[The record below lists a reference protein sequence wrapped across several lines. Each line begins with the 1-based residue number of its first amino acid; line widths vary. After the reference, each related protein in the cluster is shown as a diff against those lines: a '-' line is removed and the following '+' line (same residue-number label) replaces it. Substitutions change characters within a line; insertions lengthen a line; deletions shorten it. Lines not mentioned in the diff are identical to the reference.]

1 MCKII
6 AIANQK
12 GGVGKTTTTATLGAI
27 LAANGYRTL
36 LVDLDAQANLTTSLL
51 NTEPT
56 VEQSVYSAMRN
67 KRGHLSI
74 LQVPVH
80 PTLHLIASSIEMAS
94 IEMELAS
101 RISRESVLKDLLK
114 PHLKDYDV
122 ILLDCSPAL
131 GLLTINA
138 FVAAEAVLI
147 PMTAETLP
155 FRGLELILQTIDMV
169 RKHLNSKLR
178 ISGVVITRWNG
189 RNLNKV
195 VETTLRTA
203 QPYHVYSTR
212 IRENIAI
219 AEAPSMSAVITDY
232 APNSNGAKDYLAL
245 AKEFIEQEGLSKK

>member
-1 MCKII
+1 MSKIF

-12 GGVGKTTTTATLGAI
+12 GGVGKTTTTASLGTI
-27 LAANGYRTL
+27 LANRGYRVL

-51 NTEPT
+51 QIEPS
-56 VEQSVYSAMRN
+56 VEISIYSAMRV
-67 KRGHLSI
+67 KRGQLPI
-74 LQVPVH
+74 VPV
-80 PTLHLIASSIEMAS
+80 PSTPNLSLVGSSIEMAS
-94 IEMELAS
+94 IEMELSS

-114 PHLKDYDV
+114 PHLKDFDI

-155 FRGLELILQTIDMV
+155 FRGLELISQSIDMV
-169 RKHLNSKLR
+169 REHLNEKLR
-178 ISGVVITRWNG
+178 ISGVVITRWNS

-195 VETTLRTA
+195 VESTLRTSGR
-203 QPYHVYSTR
+203 YYVYSSH

-219 AEAPSMSAVITDY
+219 AEAPSMSASITAY
-232 APNSNGAKDYLAL
+232 APQSNGAKDYQSLAD
-245 AKEFIEQEGLSKK
+245 EFIEHEQL